1 MTTGPILD
9 PRVLGRA
16 ETAHRA
22 LMEAVLGEAGASH
35 QQWIALNI
43 STLSQ
48 AELDRERLVARL
60 AIAAKTD
67 RHAAGAVVAEML
79 ATGLLAALPG
89 AGCPVRATPEG
100 LALQRRVRDV
110 FGEAIDRLYL
120 GIPPED
126 LSVTSRTLV
135 EVTARIDAE
144 LMERPAAPRGRRPFP
159 RGGRPVPPGGPS

>member
-43 STLSQ
+43 STLGR
-48 AELDRERLVARL
+48 AELDRDRLVARL
-60 AIAAKTD
+60 SIATKTD
-67 RHAAGAVVAEML
+67 RHVAGAVVAEML
-79 ATGLLAALPG
+79 AAGLLVALPG
-89 AGCPVRATPEG
+89 ASCPVRATAEG
-100 LALQRRVRDV
+100 LALQRRIRDV
-110 FGEAIDRLYL
+110 FDEAIDRLYL
-120 GIPPED
+120 GIPAED

-144 LMERPAAPRGRRPFP
+144 LMERPAVPRPRRRLP
-159 RGGRPVPPGGPS
+159 RGGRPVPPGGLS